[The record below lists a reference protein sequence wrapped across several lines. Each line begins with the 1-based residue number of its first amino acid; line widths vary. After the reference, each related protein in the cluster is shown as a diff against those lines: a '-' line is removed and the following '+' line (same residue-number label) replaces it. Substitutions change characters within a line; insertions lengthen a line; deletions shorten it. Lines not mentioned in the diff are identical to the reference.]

1 VDKTLTRF
9 ERRRLGW
16 TLVCAA
22 AALALALAAA
32 VLRTALRPSALYS
45 GVLLYALVVGLAL
58 FNGRKKLPFLPLAK
72 ASTWLQIHIYA
83 GWVAVIVFLLHTGF
97 RWPQG
102 PFGRLLAAVFLLVAA
117 SGVLGLILTRWLP
130 QLLAR
135 SGEPLTYERIPEIR
149 TEIRTRIEELVTL
162 ADRETESST
171 LGDFY
176 LKHLM
181 AYVAAQPAF
190 WPSFDG
196 QDGPYRRTVEELA
209 SLERYFNARER
220 ELAASLREWIE
231 AKRNLDNQLVAQ
243 RLLKY
248 WLFVHIPASAALLL
262 LGLAHGVI
270 ALRYSGGF

>member
-1 VDKTLTRF
+1 MDKALTRF
-9 ERRRLGW
+9 ERRRVAW
-16 TLVCAA
+16 ALVCAA
-22 AALALALAAA
+22 LAFALALAVT
-32 VLRTALRPSALYS
+32 VLRTALRPSALYT
-45 GVLLYALVVGLAL
+45 GALLYALVVGLAL

-72 ASTWLQIHIYA
+72 ASTWLQVHIYA
-83 GWVAVIVFLLHTGF
+83 GWLAVVVFLLHTGF
-97 RWPQG
+97 RWPKG
-102 PFGRLLAAVFLLVAA
+102 PFLQVLAAVFVLVAA
-117 SGVLGLILTRWLP
+117 SGVVGLVLTRWLP

-149 TEIRTRIEELVTL
+149 AEIRTRIEELVTL

-181 AYVAAQPAF
+181 VYVAANPGF

-196 QDGPYRRTVEELA
+196 QDRPYRRTVEELA
-209 SLERYFNARER
+209 TLERYFNVRER
-220 ELAASLREWIE
+220 ELAAGLREWIE
-231 AKRNLDNQLVAQ
+231 AKRNLDNQMVAQ